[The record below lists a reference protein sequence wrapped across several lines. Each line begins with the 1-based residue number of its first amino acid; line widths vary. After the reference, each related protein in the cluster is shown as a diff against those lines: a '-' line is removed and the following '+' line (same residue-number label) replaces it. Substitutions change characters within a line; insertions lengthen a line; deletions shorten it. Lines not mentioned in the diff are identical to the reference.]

1 MITNQLCVRCTVK
14 NPPPKCTHMHT
25 YVVLDLH
32 VSRSTLRMQSSFIFY
47 ACMQY
52 GTHPACIPTGC
63 AQIKACQNFHNC
75 LVTVIM
81 ARPRYG
87 PVESTPLLRAS
98 LRSMHYGSTVRG
110 VCTDFHVMYIHEIGV
125 EKNIDTMHHWYV
137 LVSQRGEGLERN
149 D

>member
-14 NPPPKCTHMHT
+14 NPPAEVHT
-25 YVVLDLH
+25 YAH
-32 VSRSTLRMQSSFIFY
+32 VCSTRSTLRMQSSFIFY

-52 GTHPACIPTGC
+52 GTHPACIPTTVC

-110 VCTDFHVMYIHEIGV
+110 VCTDFHVLYIHEIGV

-137 LVSQRGEGLERN
+137 FVSQRGEGLERN